1 MSKIEEIQGPDFAVK
16 VLQAGRPVLVDFS
29 AVWCGPCK
37 MLEPV
42 VEELAAEWD
51 GKVDVYRLD
60 VDHNPDVAGM
70 YMVMGVPTLLLFK
83 DGKPVER
90 LVGYQPKDR
99 IVKKLMPHLG

>member
-1 MSKIEEIQGPDFAVK
+1 MSKIREINGTEFANQ
-16 VLQAGRPVLVDFS
+16 VLQAERPVLVDFS

-37 MLEPV
+37 MLEPI

-51 GKVDVYRLD
+51 GKVDFVKVD

-70 YMVMGVPTLLLFK
+70 YMVMGVPTLMLFK
-83 DGKPVER
+83 GGQPVER

-99 IVKKLMPHLG
+99 IVKKLTPHLD

>member
-1 MSKIEEIQGPDFAVK
+1 MSRIREIDGPDFASQ
-16 VLQAGRPVLVDFS
+16 VLQAERPVLVDFS

-51 GKVDVYRLD
+51 GKMEVVKID

-70 YMVMGVPTLLLFK
+70 FMVMGVPTLLLFK
-83 DGKPVER
+83 EGKPVER
-90 LVGYQPKDR
+90 LVGYQPKER
-99 IVKKLMPHLG
+99 IVKKLSPHLE